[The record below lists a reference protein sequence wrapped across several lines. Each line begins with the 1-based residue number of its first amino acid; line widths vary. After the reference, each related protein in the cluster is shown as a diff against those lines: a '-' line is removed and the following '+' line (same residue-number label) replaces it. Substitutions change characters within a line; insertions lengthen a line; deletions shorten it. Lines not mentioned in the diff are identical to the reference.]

1 MLSFAKVAPSFNFW
15 FRCLIWET
23 SKALIWLKSQKTFD
37 VIIRISVSIAMR
49 QRPNV
54 FQWFILQVFLF
65 IVKYIWKNTHT
76 QLQSAMLCF
85 LISQLSKSFLSN
97 CSLFFTLPWYHAVW
111 KICEN
116 LSPQNLFYF
125 FILENKST
133 KHIIIISFFEYFRNE
148 FRHHLI

>member
-54 FQWFILQVFLF
+54 FQWFILLVFLF

-76 QLQSAMLCF
+76 QLQSANALLF
-85 LISQLSKSFLSN
+85 NFSIIKIVFIKLLTFFHSSLISCCLENLRKFISTKFI
-97 CSLFFTLPWYHAVW
+97 LFFYSW
-111 KICEN
+111 K
-116 LSPQNLFYF
+116 
-125 FILENKST
+125 
-133 KHIIIISFFEYFRNE
+133 
-148 FRHHLI
+148 